1 MPGGSVRLP
10 AMLHRL
16 RHRSVRDQ
24 AVAFILAALVFRALV
39 PAGFMF
45 ASGDGA
51 SLTVR
56 LCHGAESRLT
66 VVHYDDDGRPV
77 DGRSDHDA
85 SGLCPYAAS
94 ALLAPPPAIDVARST
109 DTGPATLGPDP
120 AEPLL
125 PRDHARRPG
134 ARAPPLVA

>member
-1 MPGGSVRLP
+1 
-10 AMLHRL
+10 MLHRL

-45 ASGDGA
+45 ASGDGH
-51 SLTVR
+51 SLTVTM
-56 LCHGAESRLT
+56 CHGAESRPA

-77 DGRSDHDA
+77 DGSSGQRASD
-85 SGLCPYAAS
+85 LCPYAAS
-94 ALLAPPPAIDVARST
+94 ALLAPPPALESARSI
-109 DTGPATLGPDP
+109 DTGPATAGPDP
-120 AEPLL
+120 AAPLL
-125 PRDHARRPG
+125 PRERDRRPG